1 MPSGPTKQAGKT
13 IRPAKTLTADVMDE
27 FLPKL
32 SKAITASKGTLTI
45 DCSRIKQID
54 AVGAAVLLQARHTCR
69 EAGGSLVLAHLKNDI
84 EKLFKI
90 LGLDSPFD
98 L

>member
-13 IRPAKTLTADVMDE
+13 IRPAKAITADVMDV

-32 SKAITASKGTLTI
+32 TKAITSSQGNLTI
-45 DCSRIKQID
+45 DCSRINQLD
-54 AVGAAVLLQARHTCR
+54 AIGAAVLLQARNTCR
-69 EAGGSLVLAHLKNDI
+69 AAGGKLVLAHLKNNI
-84 EKLFKI
+84 ENIFRV
-90 LGLDSPFD
+90 LGLDSTFD